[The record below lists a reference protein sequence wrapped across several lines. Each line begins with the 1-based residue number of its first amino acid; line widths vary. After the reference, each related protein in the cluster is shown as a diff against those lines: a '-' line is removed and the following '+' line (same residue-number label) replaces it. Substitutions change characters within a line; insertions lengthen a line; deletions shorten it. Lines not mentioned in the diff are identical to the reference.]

1 MVVLSNCV
9 AVYAPLLHSLQFLAV
24 QRLFDQQIG
33 RCGEAAHAGFAP
45 CLMNAWLHGT
55 SVRSGRLVGWWV
67 YQRKVCVHASKSGNR
82 KVSYRQK
89 RVKKDEEQSGVI
101 RQLVGRRGIFSQT
114 KGRKQH
120 LAAAWWGSPLMS
132 ASCLHHTD
140 EVMISRPPRQRTFF
154 SSAAAETKCVGACIM
169 LSRSIDRQCSR
180 AVLSNA

>member
-1 MVVLSNCV
+1 M
-9 AVYAPLLHSLQFLAV
+9 
-24 QRLFDQQIG
+24 
-33 RCGEAAHAGFAP
+33 AH
-45 CLMNAWLHGT
+45 

-67 YQRKVCVHASKSGNR
+67 YQRKVCVHASKSRNR

-140 EVMISRPPRQRTFF
+140 EVMISRPPRQRRFF
-154 SSAAAETKCVGACIM
+154 SSAAANTCSYRDQVSWRLHHVVKI
-169 LSRSIDRQCSR
+169 RRQAASAAEAYCPMPNTCNMPQQQE
-180 AVLSNA
+180 AAT

>member
-1 MVVLSNCV
+1 M
-9 AVYAPLLHSLQFLAV
+9 AHSV
-24 QRLFDQQIG
+24 
-33 RCGEAAHAGFAP
+33 C
-45 CLMNAWLHGT
+45 
-55 SVRSGRLVGWWV
+55 SGKLVGWWV

-101 RQLVGRRGIFSQT
+101 RQLVGRKGIFSQT

-140 EVMISRPPRQRTFF
+140 EVMISRPPRQRRFF

-169 LSRSIDRQCSR
+169 LSRSIDRPRVQQSRIVQCLIPATCRNNRKQRHRQTYWVEFWAELGSCLFGKLR
-180 AVLSNA
+180 LSSQSGIVVIL